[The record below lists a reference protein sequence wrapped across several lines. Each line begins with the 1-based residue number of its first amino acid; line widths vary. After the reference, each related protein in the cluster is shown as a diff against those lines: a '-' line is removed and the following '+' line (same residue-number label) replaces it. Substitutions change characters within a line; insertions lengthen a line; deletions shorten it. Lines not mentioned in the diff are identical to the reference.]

1 MTLATRSISNYALQ
15 AELSTDSKRQVGKR
29 TFLAEDTRTQDAVI
43 VKIIQLDRAI
53 KMADQWTEVKLFKRE
68 TNLLQALSHPAI
80 PKYRD
85 YFEATI
91 DGINSLVL
99 VQSYVEA
106 DSLESLMA
114 AGKRF
119 SEADVLSIAQQLL
132 NILKYLHSQSPPVI
146 HRDIKP
152 SNILLSLD
160 DDGPGKMAPGLV
172 SLIDFGSVHTNLSKE
187 AGTITIVGSY
197 GYIPLEQ
204 FSGQATPASD
214 LYSLGMTLIQLLTG
228 THPEEIPQVDG
239 RIQLQQYTHISW
251 SLAQWLIRMTEPYLD
266 KRFDSAELALNALK
280 AQDSHYGS
288 YEHLKPAGTQVKIQ
302 CDRNQIEI
310 LTPKPGLSLIN
321 VGKVATWLAA
331 PVYWGVITP
340 LMMTLGRP
348 LWFIPLGFGWL
359 VLCWVKLAA
368 VLPTRMRDRGRQGL
382 VIDREQGI
390 YKGSSRFYS
399 SKIHWQRTSSYMQE
413 IDLLAYNPG
422 YTFQR
427 SDKDTIEQAHS
438 KPKLSIHAGDV
449 EYTIGHVHLSPAE
462 FWWIGQALSDFLGLE
477 LQTIYPTPIV
487 KVSNAGDGGCGC

>member
-1 MTLATRSISNYALQ
+1 MTLATRLISNYALQ
-15 AELSTDSKRQVGKR
+15 TELSTDSKRQVGKR
-29 TFLAEDTRTQDAVI
+29 TFLAKDTRTQDAVI
-43 VKIIQLDRAI
+43 VKVIQLDRAI
-53 KMADQWTEVKLFKRE
+53 KMADQWTEIKLFKRE

-91 DGINSLVL
+91 DGIKSLVL

-132 NILKYLHSQSPPVI
+132 SILKYLHSQSPPVI

-152 SNILLSLD
+152 SNILLSLE

-172 SLIDFGSVHTNLSKE
+172 SLIDFGSVHTDLSKE

-214 LYSLGMTLIQLLTG
+214 LYSLGMTLIQLITG
-228 THPEEIPQVDG
+228 THPEDIPQIDG

-251 SLAQWLIRMTEPYLD
+251 SLAKWLTRMTEPYLD
-266 KRFDSAELALNALK
+266 KRFDSAELALNALI

-288 YEHLKPAGTQVKIQ
+288 YEHLKPAGTKVEIR
-302 CDRNQIEI
+302 CDHNQIEI
-310 LTPKPGLSLIN
+310 LTQKPGFSRQSKIIIWVVVTGCFAVFSPLLVKLGPLFWFMSFGYGLFTLS
-321 VGKVATWLAA
+321 W
-331 PVYWGVITP
+331 ITP
-340 LMMTLGRP
+340 PGL
-348 LWFIPLGFGWL
+348 
-359 VLCWVKLAA
+359 
-368 VLPTRMRDRGRQGL
+368 LPTQMRDRGRQGL
-382 VIDREQGI
+382 TIDREQGI
-390 YKGSSRFYS
+390 YKGSSRFYF
-399 SKIHWQRTSSYMQE
+399 SKIHWHHTSSYMQE

-427 SDKDTIEQAHS
+427 SGRNTIKRANSE
-438 KPKLSIHAGDV
+438 PKLSIYAGNT
-449 EYTIGHVHLSPAE
+449 EYTLGDAHLTPAE
-462 FWWIGQALSDFLGLE
+462 FWWMGQALSDFLGLE
-477 LQTIYPTPIV
+477 LQTIYPTPV
-487 KVSNAGDGGCGC
+487 VAVSSPGDGGCGC